1 MKPFLTTSAAI
12 ALAASLAVP
21 APARAQE
28 IFLGQVIPVAFT
40 FCPRGFTEAD
50 GQLLPISSNTALFSL
65 YGTTFGGD
73 GRTTFAL
80 PDMRGRDP
88 IHVGQGAG
96 LQDYRLGQR
105 GGAETHALT
114 VGQMP
119 AHTHALIGDEEA
131 ANSADPSGGYLA
143 EGAPAYRASPES
155 PVQMAPGA
163 IANTGGGQ
171 AFNIRDP
178 YLAIRWCVALVG
190 IYPSRS

>member
-1 MKPFLTTSAAI
+1 MKPVLITAAAI
-12 ALAASLAVP
+12 GLAASLTVP
-21 APARAQE
+21 APSHAQE
-28 IFLGQVIPVAFT
+28 VLIGQVIPVAFT

-96 LQDYRLGQR
+96 LQDYLLGQS
-105 GGAETHALT
+105 GGAETHTLT

-119 AHTHALIGDEEA
+119 SHTHALIGDEEA
-131 ANSADPSGGYLA
+131 ASSTDPSGGYLA
-143 EGAPAYRASPES
+143 EGAPA
-155 PVQMAPGA
+155 
-163 IANTGGGQ
+163 
-171 AFNIRDP
+171 
-178 YLAIRWCVALVG
+178 
-190 IYPSRS
+190 